1 MTTGPADFDARD
13 SAGEVVQSGDD
24 AAGTTPSDSAFGES
38 ADAVEPEFLDD
49 DAFRHIPQGREI
61 GPGMWE
67 SIGWIVAFFVIEIF
81 GGAAWS
87 MMAGLIHVATEGGMI
102 STEELNSVIAR
113 QTPYMLGA
121 IKFVE
126 VLFVL
131 AAIRWRFGR
140 GALRLTGFRPIPPIH
155 VAILALA
162 VLPTAVFSGQLY
174 ALFMW
179 VAEQLPFL
187 KTFTSLSSMEA
198 IQEMAR
204 TTPVAVLMIS
214 VAVLPALNEEFLFRG
229 LIGRGLVGRYGV
241 IAGISLTSL
250 LFAAVHLSPMHAVA
264 LIPLA
269 VVMHVAYLSSGS
281 IWLPV
286 LVHFINNALS
296 VGFMVIAVRMEQDVP
311 EMSANALDGM
321 FDPATLIASACC
333 VASAVWLL
341 WRLRIQWR
349 LPGGDFWTSL
359 VPGVAPPP
367 IELNAQ
373 PSTGGHVMVPAL
385 ALILGLM
392 LFTVAYGVNAWRF
405 AQEAASA
412 VGF

>member
-1 MTTGPADFDARD
+1 MMTGPADSDARD
-13 SAGEVVQSGDD
+13 SAGEMVQSGDE
-24 AAGTTPSDSAFGES
+24 AGGAIPADSTLGEM

-49 DAFRHIPQGREI
+49 DAFRHVPQGHQI

-67 SIGWIVAFFVIEIF
+67 SIGWIVAFFIIEIF

-87 MMAGLIHVATEGGMI
+87 MMAGLIRVATEGGLI
-102 STEELNSVIAR
+102 STEELNAVIAR

-140 GALRLTGFRPIPPIH
+140 GAFRLTGFRPIPPIH
-155 VAILALA
+155 IAILALV

-269 VVMHVAYLSSGS
+269 IVMHVAYLSSGS

-286 LVHFINNALS
+286 LVHFMNNALS
-296 VGFMVIAVRMEQDVP
+296 VGFMVIAVRMEQDAP

-341 WRLRIQWR
+341 WRLRVQWR
-349 LPGGDFWTSL
+349 LPGGVLWTAA

-367 IELNAQ
+367 DELEAHR
-373 PSTGGHVMVPAL
+373 STGKDATVPAL
-385 ALILGLM
+385 ALVLGLM
-392 LFTVAYGVNAWRF
+392 LFTVAYSVNAWQI
-405 AQEAASA
+405 AQETMNAA
-412 VGF
+412 GF